1 LHFPFSSLQKDNIYD
16 HIKFDRIN
24 LYDFRR
30 NLPAKQLQSKIDL
43 KMNAYGFGKR
53 KKSRAL
59 VRVHPGTG
67 KIMVNNEPLLQT
79 LLMPM

>member
-1 LHFPFSSLQKDNIYD
+1 
-16 HIKFDRIN
+16 
-24 LYDFRR
+24 
-30 NLPAKQLQSKIDL
+30 
-43 KMNAYGFGKR
+43 MNAYGFGKR

-59 VRVHPGTG
+59 VRVLPGTG